1 MWVWRIQVAANNTSR
16 TILIR
21 ENTLLPAGLAVE
33 SEVFLP
39 GWRVV
44 KNLDGYG
51 LGQKIEEAKWYF
63 FYLAGEIRAIALGRE
78 ELGTLRRAVH
88 QILAKR
94 EGQKFNSVE
103 VTEIISKRFLGIPFM
118 SVTAHF
124 RHIQQGIC
132 LIPAK
137 NSVLKMLESGSSG
150 GGEERHGA
158 VSRGQHAALF
168 SRFLEFFGVSG
179 NEHDT
184 QIGYLPLCLFFSG

>member
-1 MWVWRIQVAANNTSR
+1 MSTNNTFG

-21 ENTLLPAGLAVE
+21 ENTLLPAGLAIE

-51 LGQKIEEAKWYF
+51 LGQKIYETKWYF

-78 ELGTLRRAVH
+78 GLGTVRRAVM

-94 EGQKFNSVE
+94 EGQEFNSL
-103 VTEIISKRFLGIPFM
+103 EITKVASKRFLGIPFM
-118 SVTAHF
+118 SITAHF

-132 LIPAK
+132 LVPAK
-137 NSVLKMLESGSSG
+137 NFVLRMLESGSNG

-158 VSRGQHAALF
+158 VAGEQYAALI
-168 SRFLEFFGVSG
+168 SS
-179 NEHDT
+179 
-184 QIGYLPLCLFFSG
+184 S

>member
-1 MWVWRIQVAANNTSR
+1 MLANNTSR

-21 ENTLLPAGLAVE
+21 EKTHLPAGLSIE
-33 SEVFLP
+33 SEAFLP

-51 LGQKIEEAKWYF
+51 LGQKIEKAKWYF
-63 FYLAGEIRAIALGRE
+63 FYLVGEIRAIALGRE
-78 ELGTLRRAVH
+78 ESGTLRRAVK

-94 EGQKFNSVE
+94 EGQKFNSL
-103 VTEIISKRFLGIPFM
+103 EITKVASKRFLGIPFM

-132 LIPAK
+132 LVPAK
-137 NSVLKMLESGSSG
+137 NSVLRMPESGSID

-158 VSRGQHAALF
+158 VARKQYAALF
-168 SRFLEFFGVSG
+168 PSS
-179 NEHDT
+179 
-184 QIGYLPLCLFFSG
+184 

>member
-1 MWVWRIQVAANNTSR
+1 MSANSTSR

-21 ENTLLPAGLAVE
+21 EDALLSAGLAVE

-44 KNLDGYG
+44 KNLDGCG
-51 LGQKIEEAKWYF
+51 LGQKIEEAKGYF

-78 ELGTLRRAVH
+78 ELGTLRRAVK

-94 EGQKFNSVE
+94 EAQKFNSLE

-118 SVTAHF
+118 RVTAHF

-132 LIPAK
+132 LVLAK
-137 NSVLKMLESGSSG
+137 NSALRMPESASSG
-150 GGEERHGA
+150 GGEERHEA
-158 VSRGQHAALF
+158 VARKQYAALL
-168 SRFLEFFGVSG
+168 SS
-179 NEHDT
+179 
-184 QIGYLPLCLFFSG
+184 S